1 MAKSVL
7 EHSSHISRGTS
18 NTHNRTISQTS
29 GVPSRIKPPFDN
41 HKQHF
46 SPQKPAAN
54 GLQATQVGAPPTNI
68 GADVATPQLREEL
81 FIAACVHQGSLRT
94 LLEFE
99 NSVKGVSDAMG
110 QKLRQDIEHVNLC
123 ANERQMLVN
132 ADALYRWSIDN
143 SGAASPEKLR
153 NLGTVLFE
161 LSRISGNVGSFTQYI
176 EDFEVML
183 EGTQASIEVYQL
195 QGSVRPTRPISNS
208 LSRSVDDLQHRLNN
222 CERILSD
229 LRETEAREDSTL
241 ADVLLWHCE
250 LVNALKTT
258 LRESVSLMRTVQS
271 RHRANQTEKIDRI
284 VETAC
289 ERAVEPSLARQPIWE
304 QK

>member
-1 MAKSVL
+1 M
-7 EHSSHISRGTS
+7 R
-18 NTHNRTISQTS
+18 
-29 GVPSRIKPPFDN
+29 
-41 HKQHF
+41 
-46 SPQKPAAN
+46 
-54 GLQATQVGAPPTNI
+54 APPTPI
-68 GADVATPQLREEL
+68 VADATTSQLREEL
-81 FIAACVHQGSLRT
+81 FMAACVHQGSLQT

-99 NSVKGVSDAMG
+99 NSVKCVSDAMA
-110 QKLRQDIEHVNLC
+110 QELRQEVEHVNLC
-123 ANERQMLVN
+123 ANERRMLVN

-208 LSRSVDDLQHRLNN
+208 LSRSVDDLQHRLDN